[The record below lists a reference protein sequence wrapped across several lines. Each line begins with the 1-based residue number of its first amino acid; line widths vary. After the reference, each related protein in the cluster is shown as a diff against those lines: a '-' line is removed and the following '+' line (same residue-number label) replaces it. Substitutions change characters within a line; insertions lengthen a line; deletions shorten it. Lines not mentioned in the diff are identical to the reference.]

1 MLFKAGDWMEIMNGV
16 SGNRQKKIFKT
27 KLQDTNIDHRHEEK
41 PRRETKM
48 ILSSILIKMKHNKV
62 YNFEIS
68 QLFHEQLNDFIVLN
82 YQVTFDFKM

>member
-1 MLFKAGDWMEIMNGV
+1 
-16 SGNRQKKIFKT
+16 
-27 KLQDTNIDHRHEEK
+27 
-41 PRRETKM
+41 M

-82 YQVTFDFKM
+82 YQVTFDLKM